1 MQDNIRRECGDRLVT
16 GSAGFIFVTL
26 PETCTLR
33 IPPAQAARIAAALR
47 ARPELKDELNWHLAA
62 VAVYLTNVD
71 ILEVP
76 LRELHRDLSD

>member
-1 MQDNIRRECGDRLVT
+1 
-16 GSAGFIFVTL
+16 
-26 PETCTLR
+26 LR